1 MRGRRFKGR
10 DGPAGL
16 TAQGIEAVSFF
27 CRRQKKIQA
36 ESPVLPRSGRMRPKI

>member
-1 MRGRRFKGR
+1 M
-10 DGPAGL
+10 GL

-36 ESPVLPRSGRMRPKI
+36 ESPVLAVYGKDAPKT